1 MDIARQTVDEAIG
14 RIKHEVE
21 LQREKS
27 NTMCRLRTAY
37 NW

>member
-14 RIKHEVE
+14 RIKLEVE
-21 LQREKS
+21 LQREKLNS
-27 NTMCRLRTAY
+27 MCRLRTAH